1 MGHDLGKNNINLL
14 IFKNKVINNNNI
26 INMLIP
32 LHNLVK
38 KFNIQFKGILHVG
51 AHECEELKDYE
62 VYLHRN
68 QILWID
74 ALPHK
79 VDICKKRY
87 PNVLIENAVVSDVV
101 ETIRFNVSNNGQ
113 SSSMLDFGLHTT
125 FHPQVKYVTCFETET
140 KLLKNILPN
149 YNINY
154 NFLNLDIQGA
164 ELKALKGM
172 EEYLNNIDYIYTEV
186 NSDYVYK
193 GCALIGELDEYLL
206 RFGLHRVETKWTD
219 YKWGDAFYIRK

>member
-1 MGHDLGKNNINLL
+1 
-14 IFKNKVINNNNI
+14 
-26 INMLIP
+26 MLIP